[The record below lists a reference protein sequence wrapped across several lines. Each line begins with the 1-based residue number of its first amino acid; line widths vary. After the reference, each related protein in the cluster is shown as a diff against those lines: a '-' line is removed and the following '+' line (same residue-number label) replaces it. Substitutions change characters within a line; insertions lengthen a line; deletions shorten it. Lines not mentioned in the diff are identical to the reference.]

1 MNGILNK
8 TTPCWFTKGSI
19 YQINLRNFCEAGT
32 INAAA
37 EELEFLSNL
46 GFTTIYLC
54 PIFEED
60 DNTDPKYISSR
71 QKASETGNP
80 KNPYRMND
88 YFKIDCEYGTM
99 DDLRRF
105 TEKAHSLGLKVMLD
119 LVYLHI
125 GPNAPILSAFPNFAA
140 HTENGEIELTGW
152 NFPKLNFEDAG
163 LCEYL
168 WCNMTYYIGE
178 IGVDGF
184 RCDTGDRVPLDF
196 WVEGRR
202 RMKAINPNSV
212 LLNEGRSADYLE
224 KAFDASYDFDWH
236 KDLFAVASGELPVS
250 ALRECYQKT
259 ASHFEQGAVLVR
271 DIENHDIV
279 TDWSPRV
286 EIAAGHEGME
296 AIIALNYV
304 IDGIPMT
311 FCGNEIADSA
321 NLNMFANRFYMG
333 EFEVTDRSIKN
344 EPYSF
349 RRQHIMRRLNGLK
362 KESEILHSGKTV
374 WLENSCP
381 EQIISFAREQGGKK
395 IIFAANLTNTPAVAK
410 IKGVNL
416 SAGKILIESME
427 RIEIKGESIN
437 FPPYSYVILELG

>member
-1 MNGILNK
+1 MAMINK
-8 TTPCWFTKGSI
+8 EIPAWFTKGGI
-19 YQINLRNFCEAGT
+19 YQINLRNFCAEGT

-37 EELEFLSNL
+37 EELEFLAKL

-60 DNTDPKYISSR
+60 DNPDPKYISPR
-71 QKASETGNP
+71 QMSSETGNP

-88 YFKIDCEYGTM
+88 YFKIDSEYGSM

-105 TEKAHSLGLKVMLD
+105 TQKAHGLGLKVMLD

-125 GPNAPILSAFPNFAA
+125 GPNAPILSSFPNFAA
-140 HTENGEIELTGW
+140 HTEDGRVELTGW
-152 NFPKLNFEDAG
+152 NFPKLNFEDKG

-184 RCDTGDRVPLDF
+184 RCDTGDHVPLDF

-212 LLNEGRSADYLE
+212 LLNEGRKAEYLE

-236 KDLFAVASGELPVS
+236 KDLFEVACGQLPVS
-250 ALRECYQKT
+250 ALRECYDKT
-259 ASHFEQGAVLVR
+259 AAHFPKNAVLVR

-279 TDWSPRV
+279 TDWSPRI

-296 AIIALNYV
+296 AIIALNYTV
-304 IDGIPMT
+304 CGIPMT

-321 NLNMFANRFYMG
+321 TLSMFANRFYMG
-333 EFEVTDRSIKN
+333 KFEVTDRSIKDRD
-344 EPYSF
+344 YSL
-349 RRQHIMRRLNGLK
+349 RRQNIMRRLNELK
-362 KESEILHSGKTV
+362 KQSEILCGGELI

-381 EQIISFAREQGGKK
+381 DSIISFVRELDGKK
-395 IIFAANLTNTPAVAK
+395 IIFAANLTSAPAVAK
-410 IKGVNL
+410 IDGANL
-416 SAGKILIESME
+416 SLGNRLLESIEQIKIE
-427 RIEIKGESIN
+427 GESIN
-437 FPPYSYVILELG
+437 FPPYSYVLLEI